1 MFNSLRIGKRVDMEE
16 TTTQSVPK
24 DLMSKKS
31 TLSSAAIRGQSPIW
45 QKFSDR
51 NVFEDQIL
59 FRKQREETRNKII
72 AVIRK
77 IVKTISHI
85 PY

>member
-16 TTTQSVPK
+16 TTTQSEPK
-24 DLMSKKS
+24 NLSKKS
-31 TLSSAAIRGQSPIW
+31 TLSSAAIRVQTPIW

-51 NVFEDQIL
+51 KVFEDQTVL
-59 FRKQREETRNKII
+59 RKQREETRNKII

>member
-16 TTTQSVPK
+16 TTTQSERKNV
-24 DLMSKKS
+24 SKKS
-31 TLSSAAIRGQSPIW
+31 TLSSSAIRGQSPIW